1 MACSWA
7 LFWNHHLDLVGQDR
21 QEEKNRKN
29 WRTQTVRDR
38 HRHQRNRG
46 RQRQTER
53 IRDRE
58 RYQRI
63 QRNKARDRERE
74 LKVEREMQR
83 QPRIQRQ
90 RQPVGGREGKQNRK
104 GKTDPDAESAI
115 EERNA
120 RPTGLGVSS
129 QPCPHLELI
138 PGVGMEAVPTA
149 ASQVRVGATQGLVR
163 AAPADEAAT
172 IVVPG

>member
-1 MACSWA
+1 
-7 LFWNHHLDLVGQDR
+7 
-21 QEEKNRKN
+21 
-29 WRTQTVRDR
+29 
-38 HRHQRNRG
+38 
-46 RQRQTER
+46 
-53 IRDRE
+53 
-58 RYQRI
+58 
-63 QRNKARDRERE
+63 
-74 LKVEREMQR
+74 MQR

-104 GKTDPDAESAI
+104 RKTDPDAESAI

-138 PGVGMEAVPTA
+138 PGVAMEAVPTA
-149 ASQVRVGATQGLVR
+149 ASQVRVGAAQGLVR

-172 IVVPG
+172 VVVPR